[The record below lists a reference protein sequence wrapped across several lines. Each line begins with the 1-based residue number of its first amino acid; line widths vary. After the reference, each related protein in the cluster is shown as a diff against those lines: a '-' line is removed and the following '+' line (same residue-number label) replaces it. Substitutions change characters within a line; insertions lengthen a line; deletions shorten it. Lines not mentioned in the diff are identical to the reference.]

1 MNYTLKIVSSL
12 IVIFLF
18 IIGYFSGHTL
28 GYQQGIISGSKEGIK
43 SARAQE
49 LKDLNKRLGERE
61 LKIFSM
67 NLDNSTLIFIL
78 EFMRVSDDSSNRVR
92 IRKTNPQGYIVYD
105 HDGLIVREVHRSG
118 RISIRGKYNYTIY
131 ELKNA
136 TDQTILIDNT
146 YFDNL
151 PMDFDVNNQI
161 FQQDPIQVLSSN

>member
-1 MNYTLKIVSSL
+1 
-12 IVIFLF
+12 
-18 IIGYFSGHTL
+18 
-28 GYQQGIISGSKEGIK
+28 
-43 SARAQE
+43 
-49 LKDLNKRLGERE
+49 
-61 LKIFSM
+61 
-67 NLDNSTLIFIL
+67 
-78 EFMRVSDDSSNRVR
+78 MRVSDDSSNRVR